1 MAPEKLEPYCKFG
14 AFLGG
19 VPVIRSTMN
28 KIVNFSNHPN
38 WENRVCDTFDWFAP
52 EYQYHHTVDE
62 LTSWFDEAGFENL
75 VVLPP
80 EKKGTFY
87 TWTYNQNLLIGSG
100 VNVMGTK
107 KNPST

>member
-19 VPVIRSTMN
+19 TPIVRSTLN
-28 KIVNFSNHPN
+28 KIINFSNHPN
-38 WENRVCDTFDWFAP
+38 WENRVCDTYDWFAP

-62 LTSWFDEAGFENL
+62 LSSWFNDAGFENL
-75 VVLPP
+75 SVLPP
-80 EKKGTFY
+80 EKKGAIY
-87 TWTYNQNLLIGSG
+87 SWTYNQNLLIGSG

-107 KNPST
+107 K